1 MAQHNAETVVSIQEV
16 QLHKVEG
23 GQESL
28 LEWAPFHIQLINHGN
43 ESDLTAHVGKVSWGL
58 QTSMPTL
65 RANAHTFMFAIPGT
79 QTFYSILIAA
89 NTPDAA
95 VEMLENVL
103 MECTSYQVAGQP
115 MSKATSDQ
123 LEEEIAEAV
132 LQDEGIGGQAE
143 PEMGGA
149 AAQPPPQPPP
159 PLTYADRIAMMAEK
173 ARSHIETGAAVASR
187 YIEEAGDKLEQR
199 YSGAENPRQLD
210 PKTKARIKMCRR
222 VAHRASTTAA
232 TVTTGVADTSIRV
245 ADGIVA
251 RMGNSNY
258 GQQLQGS
265 KSTRRSAARDI
276 AAASVVAA
284 AGIYDSMNV
293 AANTV
298 LHTGGEATSGFIGHK
313 YGPDM
318 GEAASDLSH
327 AAVEGG
333 MTYFTISRMGVRAVA
348 KRIAKRTAKGL
359 VKNTVTGMR
368 TSRTGAATGGTQA
381 AAGR

>member
-1 MAQHNAETVVSIQEV
+1 MAQHNVENVVAIQEV

-23 GQESL
+23 GQEAL
-28 LEWAPFHIQLINHGN
+28 LEWAPFNVQLISHGN
-43 ESDLTAHVGKVSWGL
+43 ESQLTAHVGKVSWGL

-79 QTFYSILIAA
+79 QMFYSVLIAES
-89 NTPDAA
+89 TPQAS

-115 MSKATSDQ
+115 ISKADSDQ

-132 LQDEGIGGQAE
+132 LQDEAIGGQLE

-149 AAQPPPQPPP
+149 AALPNPQPPP
-159 PLTYADRIAMMAEK
+159 PRTYAHKISMMAEK
-173 ARSHIETGAAVASR
+173 ARTHIETGAAAASR

-199 YSGAENPRQLD
+199 YSGTDSPHQLD

-222 VAHRASTTAA
+222 VAHRASSTAA
-232 TVTTGVADTSIRV
+232 SVTGGVADTSLRV
-245 ADGIVA
+245 ADGIVS
-251 RMGNSNY
+251 RMGGSNY
-258 GQQLQGS
+258 GQKLQGS
-265 KSTRRSAARDI
+265 KSTRTNAAREI

-298 LHTGGEATSGFIGHK
+298 LQSGGQTTSSFIGHK
-313 YGPDM
+313 YGPDI

-333 MTYFTISRMGVRAVA
+333 MTYFTMSRMGVRAVA

-368 TSRTGAATGGTQA
+368 TSRTGPATQGAVRQ
-381 AAGR
+381 